1 MRQKIPA
8 VLAGIALAV
17 APLIATSS
25 SALALSPGVAFSAN
39 ALPTWQTNGVAW
51 TMAQSNGVVY
61 AGGTFTQIRPPGT
74 AAGSTQ
80 SRNAVN
86 FAAFDAFTGNPTS
99 CALSVT
105 GGTGT
110 TVRAL
115 AVTPDGSRLYVGG
128 LFGAINGVN
137 TTRIAA
143 VKLPGCTVDTTFRP
157 AIVSATVRTI
167 AATNTAVYF
176 GGDFQ
181 TVGTEARSR
190 YAAMDS
196 NGALLPWAPAVNA
209 SARALDIPAGRN
221 VAVLGGDFATVNGV
235 ASQSIAVVDTN
246 TGANVRAYGATFIS
260 RTSFT
265 KSIVNDG
272 QNFYIGNEGTGGG
285 VFDGRARFSL
295 DTYDQVWRDTCLGAT
310 QAVDVYGG
318 VLYAASHEHDCS
330 TMNEMADG
338 VRQHLTAQ
346 SVNAPAPQLGW
357 SPDTNDGIGEGIGP
371 RAIVHTNRGSGDML
385 WVAGEFTT
393 TNGAAQQ
400 GLTRFGPGPGTV
412 APSSPSNVSA
422 ESVKAGENQI
432 RWRASLDNDDSGL
445 TYSIYRNGSTTPLG
459 TVNASS
465 LWWSTGQV
473 SFTDKT
479 AVPGTQY
486 SYRVRATDGTNTG
499 PLSASVA
506 VTTARNTAAYPA
518 AVLGAGAST
527 YWRLDGNGPTVG
539 ADSSAGNNLELSYG
553 GPAFAGDTGAI
564 ANDTSRSTTFNGTGA
579 YAYGQN
585 RGNAPT
591 VYSAEVWFKTNTTR
605 GGKIFGFGNGQ
616 PNRHGTNPGL
626 SSSYDRN
633 LYMTNAGTLIFGVY
647 VNGTRTVSTALPY
660 NDNAWHHAVA
670 TQGSD
675 GMRLYV
681 DGTQIGALPN
691 QTAAQSYW
699 GSWKIGGDQLNSWPL
714 RPLSN
719 YFAGSIDEFAVYP
732 TVLSAAQVTDHFNI
746 GKGIGQPI
754 PDTQAPAAVTG
765 VAAAV
770 HASDVA
776 VSWNETTDNVGVT
789 EYQVHRSDTSGFTPS
804 AATLVATVNG
814 STLSWTDAG
823 RPAGT
828 SYYQVLAADEAANV
842 SGPSNEASATVV
854 PLPQPVS
861 LTLTPT
867 ADTYVNAGAPNTA
880 TGSFTTLATR
890 GTSAYITYM
899 RFNAS
904 SQVPAGQHLVSAT
917 LRFSTTADS
926 FAGSADPQQTVA
938 MAGDWSEATT
948 TYNNRPQTSNTLLG
962 TLAGPT
968 APNASYSISLD
979 AAAISAALAGDI
991 NFSMQSAGTDNMW
1004 FFSREATA
1012 VKRPALVL
1020 NFEPNP

>member
-25 SALALSPGVAFSAN
+25 PALALSPGVAFSAN
-39 ALPTWQTNGVAW
+39 DLPTWQTNGVAW
-51 TMAQSNGVVY
+51 TMAQSKGVVY

-74 AAGSTQ
+74 AAGSPQ
-80 SRNAVN
+80 SMNAVN
-86 FAAFDAFTGNPTS
+86 FAAFDAYTGNPTS

-143 VKLPGCTVDTTFRP
+143 IRLPDCTVDTTFKP
-157 AIVSATVRTI
+157 AVVSATVRTI
-167 AATNTAVYF
+167 AATDSAVYF

-181 TVGTEARSR
+181 SVGSAARTR
-190 YAAMDS
+190 YAAMDR
-196 NGALLPWAPAVNA
+196 NGALLPWAPAVDA
-209 SARALDIPAGRN
+209 SARALDVPAGRN
-221 VAVLGGDFATVNGV
+221 VAVLGGDFANVNGV
-235 ASQSIAVVDTN
+235 ASQSLAVVDAT
-246 TGANVRAYGATFIS
+246 TGANVRTYGSSFIS

-265 KSIVNDG
+265 KTIVDDG

-285 VFDGRARFSL
+285 VFDGRAQFSL
-295 DTYDQVWRDTCLGAT
+295 DTFDQVWRDTCLGAT
-310 QAVDVYGG
+310 QAVDVYAG

-330 TMNEMADG
+330 SMNEMADG

-346 SVNAPAPQLGW
+346 RVDTPAPQLGW

-371 RAIVHTNRGSGDML
+371 RAIVHTNKGSGDVL

-393 TNGAAQQ
+393 TNGKAQQ

-412 APSSPSNVSA
+412 APSAPSNVSA
-422 ESVKAGENQI
+422 ASLSTGENQI
-432 RWRASLDNDDSGL
+432 RWRASRDDDDSDL
-445 TYSIYRNGSTTPLG
+445 SYSVYRNGSATALG

-486 SYRVRATDGTNTG
+486 SYRIRATDGTNTS

-506 VTTARNTAAYPA
+506 VTTAKSNAAYPA
-518 AVLGAGAST
+518 AVRGAGATT
-527 YWRLDGNGPTVG
+527 YWRLDDAGPTVG
-539 ADSSAGNNLELSYG
+539 ADSSPGNNLELSYG

-564 ANDTSRSTTFNGTGA
+564 ANDSSRATTFNGTSA
-579 YAYGQN
+579 LAYGQV
-585 RGNAPT
+585 RANAPS
-591 VYSAEVWFKTNTTR
+591 VYSAEAWFKTNTTR

-626 SSSYDRN
+626 SGNYDRH
-633 LYMTNAGTLIFGVY
+633 LYMTNAGTLIYGVW
-647 VNGTRTVSTALPY
+647 VNGARTVTTAIPY

-681 DGTQIGALPN
+681 DGSLIGVLPD
-691 QTAAQSYW
+691 QTTGQGYW
-699 GSWKIGGDQLNSWPL
+699 GSWKIGGDQLNAWPL
-714 RPLSN
+714 QPSSN

-732 TVLSAAQVTDHFNI
+732 SVLSAAQVTDHFNI
-746 GKGIGQPI
+746 GKGIGQPV

-765 VAAAV
+765 VSAAV
-770 HASDVA
+770 TSSDVA
-776 VSWNETTDNVGVT
+776 VSWNATTDNVGVT
-789 EYQVHRSDTSGFTPS
+789 GYEVHRSATSGFTPS
-804 AATLVATVNG
+804 AATLAATVDG
-814 STLSWTDAG
+814 STLNWTDAG

-828 SYYQVLAADEAANV
+828 AYYQVLAKDAAGNV

-854 PLPQPVS
+854 PKPQPVS

-867 ADTYVNAGAPNTA
+867 ADTYVNAGAPATA

-904 SQVPAGQHLVSAT
+904 AQVPAGQHLVSAT
-917 LRFSTTADS
+917 LKFSTTADA

-948 TYNNRPQTSNTLLG
+948 TYNNRPQTNGALLG

-968 APNASYSISLD
+968 APNASYSIPLD
-979 AAAISAALAGDI
+979 AAAVSAALAGDI
-991 NFSMQSAGTDNMW
+991 NFSMQSSGTDNMW
-1004 FFSREATA
+1004 FFSREAA
-1012 VKRPALVL
+1012 VAKRPVLVL
-1020 NFEPNP
+1020 NFEPNA

>member
-1 MRQKIPA
+1 MPA
-8 VLAGIALAV
+8 
-17 APLIATSS
+17 
-25 SALALSPGVAFSAN
+25 
-39 ALPTWQTNGVAW
+39 
-51 TMAQSNGVVY
+51 
-61 AGGTFTQIRPPGT
+61 R
-74 AAGSTQ
+74 
-80 SRNAVN
+80 
-86 FAAFDAFTGNPTS
+86 
-99 CALSVT
+99 T
-105 GGTGT
+105 GGLT
-110 TVRAL
+110 
-115 AVTPDGSRLYVGG
+115 
-128 LFGAINGVN
+128 
-137 TTRIAA
+137 
-143 VKLPGCTVDTTFRP
+143 
-157 AIVSATVRTI
+157 ATVRRS
-167 AATNTAVYF
+167 APTA
-176 GGDFQ
+176 
-181 TVGTEARSR
+181 
-190 YAAMDS
+190 
-196 NGALLPWAPAVNA
+196 LP
-209 SARALDIPAGRN
+209 
-221 VAVLGGDFATVNGV
+221 
-235 ASQSIAVVDTN
+235 
-246 TGANVRAYGATFIS
+246 
-260 RTSFT
+260 
-265 KSIVNDG
+265 
-272 QNFYIGNEGTGGG
+272 
-285 VFDGRARFSL
+285 
-295 DTYDQVWRDTCLGAT
+295 
-310 QAVDVYGG
+310 
-318 VLYAASHEHDCS
+318 
-330 TMNEMADG
+330 
-338 VRQHLTAQ
+338 
-346 SVNAPAPQLGW
+346 
-357 SPDTNDGIGEGIGP
+357 
-371 RAIVHTNRGSGDML
+371 
-385 WVAGEFTT
+385 
-393 TNGAAQQ
+393 
-400 GLTRFGPGPGTV
+400 
-412 APSSPSNVSA
+412 
-422 ESVKAGENQI
+422 
-432 RWRASLDNDDSGL
+432 
-445 TYSIYRNGSTTPLG
+445 
-459 TVNASS
+459 
-465 LWWSTGQV
+465 
-473 SFTDKT
+473 
-479 AVPGTQY
+479 
-486 SYRVRATDGTNTG
+486 
-499 PLSASVA
+499 
-506 VTTARNTAAYPA
+506 
-518 AVLGAGAST
+518 
-527 YWRLDGNGPTVG
+527 
-539 ADSSAGNNLELSYG
+539 GNNLELSYG

-564 ANDTSRSTTFNGTGA
+564 ANDTSRSTTFNGTSA
-579 YAYGQN
+579 FAYGQN

-605 GGKIFGFGNGQ
+605 GGKIFGFGSGQ

-647 VNGTRTVSTALPY
+647 VNGTRTVSSVLPY

-681 DGTQIGALPN
+681 DGTQIGVLPN

-714 RPLSN
+714 RPSSN

-746 GKGIGQPI
+746 GKGIGQPV

-804 AATLVATVNG
+804 AASLVATVNG

-828 SYYQVLAADEAANV
+828 SYYQVLAADEAGNV

-948 TYNNRPQTSNTLLG
+948 TYNNRPQTSSTLLG

-1004 FFSREATA
+1004 FFSREASA
-1012 VKRPALVL
+1012 AKRPALVL
-1020 NFEPNP
+1020 NFEPNA